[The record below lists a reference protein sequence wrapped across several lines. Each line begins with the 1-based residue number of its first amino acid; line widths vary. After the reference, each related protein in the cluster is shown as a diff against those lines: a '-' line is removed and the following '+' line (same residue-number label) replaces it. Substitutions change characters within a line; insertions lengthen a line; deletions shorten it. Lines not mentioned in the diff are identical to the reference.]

1 METTTID
8 NKILMPINK
17 DFLEVFEIFMDDNQ
31 KEKIRA
37 NNVRQYVEGIIDLL
51 LKDKILP
58 VLKQNELY
66 EGVNWKRKI
75 KIIQENYDRQIAEK
89 IQKFFRIGGDG
100 SHFSGKVSDEEL
112 QSIID
117 MAIHIVED
125 IFVNYF
131 LVPEHEFGRENIFTI
146 FSMLPLKHRIYILEK
161 ISTHYN
167 NKHIVDRLSLAYV
180 KNGEEDK
187 AKDLLNKSL
196 NDKIIDKI
204 FYEQKLIS
212 LNAVRVNIEELY
224 KQNADYEK
232 NPEYSKAIVDGSLL
246 VVGLSTSK
254 DIFDTAKAMQIFSGW
269 FENAKSDYPEFINLF
284 FYLMQTD
291 NRSYKQIEE

>member
-89 IQKFFRIGGDG
+89 IQKIFRIGGRW
-100 SHFSGKVSDEEL
+100 FS
-112 QSIID
+112 
-117 MAIHIVED
+117 
-125 IFVNYF
+125 F
-131 LVPEHEFGRENIFTI
+131 
-146 FSMLPLKHRIYILEK
+146 
-161 ISTHYN
+161 
-167 NKHIVDRLSLAYV
+167 
-180 KNGEEDK
+180 
-187 AKDLLNKSL
+187 
-196 NDKIIDKI
+196 
-204 FYEQKLIS
+204 
-212 LNAVRVNIEELY
+212 
-224 KQNADYEK
+224 
-232 NPEYSKAIVDGSLL
+232 
-246 VVGLSTSK
+246 
-254 DIFDTAKAMQIFSGW
+254 
-269 FENAKSDYPEFINLF
+269 
-284 FYLMQTD
+284 
-291 NRSYKQIEE
+291 